1 MAEPAGRK
9 KAKGVRV
16 RNYLVI
22 SDLHEGFEEAKAIGP
37 VAKSEKFDAV
47 INLGDYIA
55 DWHTDQKELI
65 ERTSR
70 QLAPL
75 AGQNVIAIPGNH
87 DNAENLRT
95 ALSQYKGMHDIHGK
109 SYAEGGGIGYVGFG
123 GSEKSRKSPNVP
135 AALDRAH
142 YAPKEFTDSLQ
153 KSFEHLYNE
162 NKVEPKDAMLVLHTP
177 MRGIFDLANSHYTGN
192 KIRIGSSA
200 IEKVVNDRDPGVILS
215 GHCHDDYG
223 ACIRVRKKDSNPAER
238 RYATLRLDDLD
249 AGSHSLLGVKID
261 VEHTGK
267 SRGVYNVSYD
277 LNDSYV
283 NTFLNPGSL
292 GYEHSY
298 AKLRI
303 ADDEANHRR
312 NLRIEFSKL

>member
-1 MAEPAGRK
+1 LAELARK
-9 KAKGVRV
+9 KKANEVRV

-22 SDLHEGFEEAKAIGP
+22 SDLHEGFAESKAIGR

-55 DWHTDQKELI
+55 DWHAYPKELI

-75 AGQNVIAIPGNH
+75 DGQNVIAIPGNH

-95 ALSQYKGMHDIHGK
+95 ALNQYRGMHDIHGK

-123 GSEKSRKSPNVP
+123 GSEKLNKDPNVP
-135 AALDRAH
+135 AASDRAH
-142 YAPKEFTDSLQ
+142 YAPKEFTDFLQ

-162 NKVEPKDAMLVLHTP
+162 NKVKPKDAILVLHAP
-177 MRGIFDLANSHYTGN
+177 MRGVLDLANAHYNGK
-192 KIRIGSSA
+192 KIKSGSYA
-200 IEKVVNDRDPGVILS
+200 IAKVVNDRDPGVILS

-223 ACIRVRKKDSNPAER
+223 ACIRIRKKDPGSAKR
-238 RYATLRLDDLD
+238 RYATVRLDDLD
-249 AGSHSLLGVKID
+249 AGSHTLSGVKID
-261 VEHTGK
+261 VERAGR

-277 LNDSYV
+277 LNDRYV
-283 NTFLNPGSL
+283 NAFLNPGSL
-292 GYEHSY
+292 GYENSY